1 MNGKRR
7 VGRLRTQTGPAAG
20 RGRQHGF
27 TLLEMGMVIAL
38 LGLLAYLVA
47 DFHVSQLNLRNAER
61 RADGVVRDVR
71 EIIDA
76 SWAWA
81 AADEDQRWP
90 HDAADAID
98 IEQLRGSGLLAS
110 LPRNRYFKCP
120 EGCQDYT
127 LVGWD
132 RDATTAGRFGA
143 YRTSYRAPPTHAD
156 NPEDLVVR
164 FTVPG
169 SYAYT
174 VAAQLPQGTAA
185 LVPPDPPDPDAPD
198 IYRVEAR
205 VLRGG
210 AGRYVLIN
218 NEGRPVVFGRTS
230 AGGFGG
236 LYNVA
241 TISSGT
247 VGDNT
252 ALRLDLLSSGVS
264 VQGGNLMVGGNCV
277 QTGPCP

>member
-1 MNGKRR
+1 
-7 VGRLRTQTGPAAG
+7 
-20 RGRQHGF
+20 
-27 TLLEMGMVIAL
+27 MVIAL

-47 DFHVSQLNLRNAER
+47 DFHVNQLNLRNAER

-71 EIIDA
+71 AIIDA

-81 AADEDQRWP
+81 AADGDQRWP

-98 IEQLRGSGLLAS
+98 IEQLRDSGLLAS

-127 LVGWD
+127 LFGWD
-132 RDATTAGRFGA
+132 RDATTADG
-143 YRTSYRAPPTHAD
+143 YRTSYSDPPSDAD
-156 NPEDLVVR
+156 PEDLVVR

-169 SYAYT
+169 SYAHT
-174 VAAQLPQGTAA
+174 IAAQLPQGFAVR
-185 LVPPDPPDPDAPD
+185 VPPDPPDPDAPD

-247 VGDNT
+247 VGDNA

>member
-1 MNGKRR
+1 
-7 VGRLRTQTGPAAG
+7 
-20 RGRQHGF
+20 
-27 TLLEMGMVIAL
+27 MVIAL

-47 DFHVSQLNLRNAER
+47 DFHVNQLNLRNAER

-71 EIIDA
+71 AIIDA

-81 AADEDQRWP
+81 AADGDQRWP
-90 HDAADAID
+90 HDAATDAID
-98 IEQLRGSGLLAS
+98 IEQLRRRGLLAS

-127 LVGWD
+127 LFGWD
-132 RDATTAGRFGA
+132 RDATTAGGFGA
-143 YRTSYRAPPTHAD
+143 YRTSYIDPPTHAD

-174 VAAQLPQGTAA
+174 IAAQLPQGTVA

-241 TISSGT
+241 TISSGA
-247 VGDNT
+247 VGDGG
-252 ALRLDLLSSGVS
+252 AVRLDLFSSGVSVQGGDLS
-264 VQGGNLMVGGNCV
+264 VQGGNLMVGTDCV
-277 QTGPCP
+277 VTAPCGSP

>member
-1 MNGKRR
+1 MIGKRHVAR
-7 VGRLRTQTGPAAG
+7 PRC
-20 RGRQHGF
+20 RQGGF

-47 DFHVSQLNLRNAER
+47 DFHVNQLNLRNAER
-61 RADGVVRDVR
+61 RADGVVRDVGVL
-71 EIIDA
+71 IDA
-76 SWAWA
+76 SLAWA

-90 HDAADAID
+90 HDSTGAID
-98 IEQLRGSGLLAS
+98 IERLRASGLLAD

-132 RDATTAGRFGA
+132 RDATIGGRFGA
-143 YRTSYRAPPTHAD
+143 YRTSYIDPAGHDD

-164 FTVPG
+164 FTMPG

-174 VAAQLPQGTAA
+174 IAGQLPQGVAQ
-185 LVPPDPPDPDAPD
+185 LVVPDPPEPDAPD
-198 IYRVEAR
+198 IYQVETR

-210 AGRYVLIN
+210 TGRFVLLN
-218 NEGRPVVFGRTS
+218 NEGRPVVFARS
-230 AGGFGG
+230 AAGGYGG

-241 TISSGT
+241 TISSGAL
-247 VGDNT
+247 GDNA
-252 ALRLDLLSSGVS
+252 ALRLDLTSLGVT
-264 VQGGNLMVGGNCV
+264 VQGGDLMVGADCV
-277 QTGPCP
+277 ATRPCGSP